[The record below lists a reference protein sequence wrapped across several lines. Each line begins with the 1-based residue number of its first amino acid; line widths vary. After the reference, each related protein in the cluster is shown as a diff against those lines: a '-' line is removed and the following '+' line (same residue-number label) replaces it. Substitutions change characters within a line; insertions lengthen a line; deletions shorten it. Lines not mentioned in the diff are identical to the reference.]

1 MGPTLLQR
9 ETGDEQ
15 IFRIFVR
22 LINEFSFPLQ
32 ACQVL
37 VSGILSERE
46 IQGGCSSYGPLSHSR
61 GAEEQLL
68 L

>member
-9 ETGDEQ
+9 ETGDKQ
-15 IFRIFVR
+15 IFRIFWR
-22 LINEFSFPLQ
+22 LINEFSSPFQ

-37 VSGILSERE
+37 VSGILSERQ
-46 IQGGCSSYGPLSHSR
+46 IQGGRASHGSLRHPR